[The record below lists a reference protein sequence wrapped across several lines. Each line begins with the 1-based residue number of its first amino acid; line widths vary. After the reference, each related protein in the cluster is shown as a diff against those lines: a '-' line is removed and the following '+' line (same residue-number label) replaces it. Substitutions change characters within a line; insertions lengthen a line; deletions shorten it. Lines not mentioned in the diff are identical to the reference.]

1 MRRRIFKCLVEEAA
15 IWWWQPIIVL
25 TFVELFKIRLRFY
38 VTSGYILPFFLR
50 PDSSFDHQLED
61 KSKIIKDHLRLLK
74 IVSPLMDCKAAPDMH
89 KNTNKDLN
97 FYNLQK
103 WMTNSSKWTKWK
115 FNYHHLTAVP
125 AEFGKNWVSLRTW
138 N

>member
-1 MRRRIFKCLVEEAA
+1 M
-15 IWWWQPIIVL
+15 WWQPIIVL

-103 WMTNSSKWTKWK
+103 
-115 FNYHHLTAVP
+115 
-125 AEFGKNWVSLRTW
+125 
-138 N
+138 